1 MLICTL
7 KNYFRRPRRSL
18 NPTMKVPEKPVAEAF
33 KLETQPRGVLLA
45 FGMGDAGQLGMGEDV
60 MERKKP
66 QPVKV
71 SLGPYA

>member
-1 MLICTL
+1 
-7 KNYFRRPRRSL
+7 
-18 NPTMKVPEKPVAEAF
+18 MKVPEKPVAEAF

-71 SLGPYA
+71 SLEPIGRLLRFHSGNRR

>member
-1 MLICTL
+1 
-7 KNYFRRPRRSL
+7 
-18 NPTMKVPEKPVAEAF
+18 MKVPEEPVAEAF

-71 SLGPYA
+71 SSI

>member
-1 MLICTL
+1 
-7 KNYFRRPRRSL
+7 
-18 NPTMKVPEKPVAEAF
+18 MKVPEKPVAEAF

-71 SLGPYA
+71 CSRIVISPIVIPVIHNILRK

>member
-1 MLICTL
+1 
-7 KNYFRRPRRSL
+7 
-18 NPTMKVPEKPVAEAF
+18 MKVPEKPVAEAF

-71 SLGPYA
+71 RLGTKA